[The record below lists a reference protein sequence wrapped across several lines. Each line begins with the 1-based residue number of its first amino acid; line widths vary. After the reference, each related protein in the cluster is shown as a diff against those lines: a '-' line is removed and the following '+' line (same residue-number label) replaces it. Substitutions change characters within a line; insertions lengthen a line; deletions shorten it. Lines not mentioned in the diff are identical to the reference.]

1 MVAIWHRATSAW
13 KSCDTGWWQEM
24 LKATARRLSVS
35 SGLTVASSRRR
46 GGVRGMA
53 GAGTDGCTNLQ
64 LGHAGEDL
72 QSMTRRWQLTHG
84 TATIGP
90 NEPTPPPPLAI
101 LASSSAM
108 AAAPPELALPAP
120 TWKVDGIVEML
131 SSRSRVLLPPCSSM
145 GLTQLFLM
153 VFLFRSRHCSQS
165 MGRGSLRWRSRLAWD
180 TASSQAK
187 CFLLFLL
194 PSSLLPS
201 DSDDDE
207 LLPAPAPAP
216 TPKPSNVGP
225 RESSGCT
232 SIDRPI
238 LCAYTASPREKRL
251 NSSETYSVRLEFIEC
266 NPPIHLHYLFAP
278 FGSSSSPPAS
288 LWACLVGDLSTTLEE
303 FARLRGIQQTHGVLP
318 DQAA

>member
-90 NEPTPPPPLAI
+90 NEPTPLPPPAI

-108 AAAPPELALPAP
+108 AAAPPELALLAP
-120 TWKVDGIVEML
+120 TWKVDGTVEML

-207 LLPAPAPAP
+207 LLLAPAP

-238 LCAYTASPREKRL
+238 LFDLWMDDGPLAMPAARKMNQTEQTGNGGKNHL
-251 NSSETYSVRLEFIEC
+251 TTY
-266 NPPIHLHYLFAP
+266 
-278 FGSSSSPPAS
+278 
-288 LWACLVGDLSTTLEE
+288 ACLVGDLSTTPEE
-303 FARLRGIQQTHGVLP
+303 FARLRGIQQTHGFYLTRQP
-318 DQAA
+318 DELLVWFVVAA

>member
-90 NEPTPPPPLAI
+90 NEPTPPPPPAI

-207 LLPAPAPAP
+207 LLPAPAP

-238 LCAYTASPREKRL
+238 LL
-251 NSSETYSVRLEFIEC
+251 YSH
-266 NPPIHLHYLFAP
+266 PPIHLHYLFAP

-288 LWACLVGDLSTTLEE
+288 LWACLVGDLSTTPEE
-303 FARLRGIQQTHGVLP
+303 FARLRGIQQTHGFYLTRQP
-318 DQAA
+318 DELLVWFAIAA

>member
-1 MVAIWHRATSAW
+1 MLGYTVRFLDRLTKRKHGACRVSGLGPEICGYMRREQSCFVCVTTAPWVSRGCRMVFWTDWPCAVLL
-13 KSCDTGWWQEM
+13 Q
-24 LKATARRLSVS
+24 RLSVS

-90 NEPTPPPPLAI
+90 NESTLPPPPAI
-101 LASSSAM
+101 LASSSAT

-131 SSRSRVLLPPCSSM
+131 SSRSRLLLPPCSSM

-207 LLPAPAPAP
+207 LLPAP

-232 SIDRPI
+232 SIDPI
-238 LCAYTASPREKRL
+238 LNIFIFEVL
-251 NSSETYSVRLEFIEC
+251 NE
-266 NPPIHLHYLFAP
+266 
-278 FGSSSSPPAS
+278 GSS
-288 LWACLVGDLSTTLEE
+288 
-303 FARLRGIQQTHGVLP
+303 LRTP
-318 DQAA
+318 